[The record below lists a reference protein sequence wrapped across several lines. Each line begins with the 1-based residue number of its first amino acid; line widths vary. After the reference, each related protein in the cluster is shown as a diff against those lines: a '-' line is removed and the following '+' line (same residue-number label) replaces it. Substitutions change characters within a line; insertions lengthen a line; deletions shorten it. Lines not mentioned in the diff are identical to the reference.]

1 MAGEIGALGVQ
12 IYYAPE
18 TAVGTRPST
27 GWAQKA
33 SGATLNIADYV
44 TGVSGLAADIEA
56 GEVTP
61 VSTPQYGRRQFI
73 PLLYGND
80 GNVKFAC
87 NVNPTSRSDWNAICT
102 EYAALTGGLGM
113 WFEIVLPGDTDGYFF
128 RGEPVPMAMPDFN
141 AGEVVQGE
149 VQIIESDN
157 DGWQTKATA

>member
-1 MAGEIGALGVQ
+1 MTEVEPGIWEIV
-12 IYYAPE
+12 YE
-18 TAVGTRPST
+18 DV
-27 GWAQKA
+27 
-33 SGATLNIADYV
+33 
-44 TGVSGLAADIEA
+44 EA
-56 GEVTP
+56 
-61 VSTPQYGRRQFI
+61 YDN
-73 PLLYGND
+73 Y
-80 GNVKFAC
+80 NVKFAC

-149 VQIIESDN
+149 FQIIESDN

>member
-1 MAGEIGALGVQ
+1 MAGEIGALGVA

-18 TAVGTRPST
+18 TAVGTRPT
-27 GWAQKA
+27 AGWAQKA

-44 TGVSGLAADIEA
+44 TGVSGLAADIET

-80 GNVKFAC
+80 GNVKLSV

-102 EYAALTGGLGM
+102 EFAALTGGLGM
-113 WFEIVLPGDTDGYFF
+113 WFEIILPGDTDGYFF